1 MPAAKRPR
9 SASPAAATS
18 PSKKGAEVKV
28 VGNVDPDLPMT
39 PQGVIYHLGC
49 RRQDVADKFIFVG
62 DPGRVRVVAERFDK
76 GSLRFESSHR
86 EINIM
91 TGTYKGVPVS
101 CLSTGM
107 GTDNVEIVINE
118 IHALKEYDVSKH
130 KWATD
135 KERRPQDVHIIRV
148 GTCGCPRPDVE
159 VGTLAITSHAIGM
172 DNTSQY
178 YAPPAVNST
187 ASVKK
192 LTEAANKTQLGKV
205 GVYATRAHEDVT
217 NSLVKAATA
226 LKQKQGAKSSVKH
239 VVGTTASGSGFYG
252 CQGRSVGQFRGR
264 LTVPNLVDELGSI
277 EFPVGKGKEKVVN
290 IEMEN
295 SALCYLS
302 NILGYKA
309 GTICAVVA
317 RRAGEMREFATP
329 AVAAQ
334 SLADAIT
341 VGLDALVSI

>member
-1 MPAAKRPR
+1 MPAKRAR
-9 SASPAAATS
+9 SASPAAAS
-18 PSKKGAEVKV
+18 PTKTKVAKV
-28 VGNVDPDLPMT
+28 VGNVDPDLPMD

-49 RRQDVADKFIFVG
+49 RQQDVADKFIFVG
-62 DPGRVRVVAERFDK
+62 DPGRVSVVAERFDK
-76 GSLRFESSHR
+76 GSLRFTASHR

-91 TGTYKGVPVS
+91 TGKYKGVPVT

-107 GTDNVEIVINE
+107 GTDNIEIVINE
-118 IHALKEYDVSKH
+118 IHALKEYDVTQH

-135 KERRPQDVHIIRV
+135 KARKPQDVHIIRV

-172 DNTSQY
+172 DNTCRY
-178 YAPPAVNST
+178 YHEPAVNAT

-192 LTEAANKTQLGKV
+192 LKEAVNKTTLGKV
-205 GVYATRAHEDVT
+205 GVYATRAHEEIT
-217 NSLVKAATA
+217 SALVKAATA
-226 LKQKQGAKSSVKH
+226 LKAKQGAKSAVKQ

-252 CQGRSVGQFRGR
+252 CQGRIVGQFRGR

-277 EFPVGKGKEKVVN
+277 SFPVGKGTENVVN

-302 NILGYKA
+302 NLLGYKA
-309 GTICAVVA
+309 GTVCAVVA
-317 RRAGEMREFATP
+317 RRAGEMREFASP
-329 AVAAQ
+329 AVAKQ

-341 VGLDALVSI
+341 VGLDALISV